1 VPARTVTITGLGD
14 FRQLQ
19 AELERTGVISAQST
33 RSITEGAATAGEA
46 AAKQAEAMGASAD
59 EQEAAAARAAS
70 AYVDGAEKMTQAQ
83 KAAAAAA
90 AAVAEANGASADEI
104 VAASARAVEAQ
115 KALQDASVDTAAVAD
130 ASGARIG
137 TAFDEGTAKAGSAL
151 TRLGET
157 GASWG
162 IPLSGSL
169 TKMGKEFDEADSKA
183 GKFGSALASGGKLA
197 VTAGL
202 AGFGVA
208 AVEGVKGAS
217 ALQKQMTMLE
227 TQAGASS
234 KQVKTL
240 TSSILGMAGEVGTK
254 PQELAEGMYHVV
266 SALNATTAPAQR
278 VSTEYGVM
286 KAAAEGA
293 QIGGANIVDVTNAL
307 DAAVIS
313 GLPGLGSYSHAM
325 GDLNTIVGAGDM
337 TMQQLA
343 DALGT
348 GLLAPMKNFG
358 VSLQDIGG
366 ALAVFGDNNLRG
378 AAAATKLT
386 SAIRIMAAPSKT
398 AAGYLGEVGISA
410 TELGDDIR
418 SHGLAD
424 ALEDLKKHLQ
434 DSGDTATQ
442 QMRVLSNAFGGRQA
456 MGVQILLAQL
466 DRLKDKVKDVS
477 QGGSNFGPDW
487 QKRTENLSFAM
498 DKLKASVDA
507 DADRLGFFLIPKLQ
521 ATGKALGNVIV
532 WFEKNKTAADALG
545 IVVGGVLG
553 TAVAA
558 FAYQKAVAFYG
569 SVVRMG
575 EGMIKLASTVES
587 SVANIVAKFTAQD
600 TAAATSAE
608 AQTAS
613 ARDVEASLY
622 GEGAAAE
629 RTAAEMQT
637 SFGEIDSGFAT
648 MVTAAETA
656 EGQMAMT
663 FAEIGT
669 GAETMAGTVTAA
681 DGELETANVAVG
693 ASFTKM
699 LGPIA
704 LATAA
709 LYGVVKAE
717 EAVIGGHIG
726 ELLGGGQPG
735 EKSKEGEAYGGLKSK
750 PSGSVQ
756 GVYGS
761 LQQLGLTTTEASG
774 ITAVLGGESGL
785 RPTATG
791 SEGAFGLAQWLGS
804 RLSGLAQFASGKH
817 ESDSSVKAQLEYL
830 VKELHGP
837 EAGTLSKLGE
847 AKTPQQ
853 AAQVFTED
861 FERPAK
867 QNIPAVL
874 KRAQSYYPH
883 ALAGGVAGAPEAP
896 ASSGSSE
903 TFKSGPGTKEPPSAA
918 QEKAAEKQE
927 KAAEKAGE
935 KLEKAAEK
943 AKEKLEEGAKKAAE
957 ELKHHLEKT
966 TEKGEALAKKYE
978 AEIQNSTPAAMEKAL
993 GISTSAQ
1000 GLATVHEG
1008 IPGSIAQKTTRPS
1021 AIGGLVETVRTGGA
1035 SMASLVA
1042 ALGKSASGSVAGKQ
1056 EATLVSALNATH
1068 QKKLEELASKL
1079 VALHEHALSS
1089 LAVEMVATETMKL
1102 GESLKIQATE
1112 EKDRTTQAEHTA
1124 TDQLNIVKAEQ
1135 AQQTDAMKAAATA
1148 IGDATQSMS
1157 DSFAAL
1163 AQSIEA
1169 QSKVMADSSNAVV
1182 TGIKDQTNIEVA
1194 ILGERGLYGLNLIA
1208 QKEEVQLDQMK
1219 ASYDQQ
1225 IQQAKIAEDQLAA
1238 QWQGVLAQDQQLVDE
1253 DKTQADVQEA
1263 AAQAHA
1269 DAVAI
1274 KAAGEIA
1281 AAQEQVDT
1289 VQLAQD
1295 QKIGNAELKVL
1306 AAANKSKEQQSLA
1319 ASGLSFA
1326 EHEAEH
1332 QETAAAGHLKT
1343 VETEANKMAEQATQ
1357 AMENVTNTW
1366 NQAIKNAE
1374 LAMAQAK
1381 GESAVALA
1389 KAAQSLQAIEDTA
1402 AKEEA
1407 KLEKE
1412 VDVTKERS
1420 QVQYAGSGLVVN
1432 QYGMN
1437 PEDAAAN
1444 ASELGWVLRQ
1454 LMPLP

>member
-1 VPARTVTITGLGD
+1 MPPGAARTVTIAGLGD

-19 AELERTGVISAQST
+19 AELVRTGVIYEQTSKTIAD
-33 RSITEGAATAGEA
+33 GAAAAGDA

-59 EQEAAAARAAS
+59 EQAAAAGRAAA
-70 AYVDGAEKMTQAQ
+70 AYVDGAEKMTQSQ
-83 KAAAAAA
+83 KAAAASA
-90 AAVAEANGASADEI
+90 AAVAEAAGASADEQ
-104 VAASARAVEAQ
+104 VAAAARAVEAQ
-115 KALQDASVDTAAVAD
+115 KLLQGASEETAVAAA

-137 TAFDEGTAKAGSAL
+137 SAFEKGSDKAGSAL
-151 TRLGET
+151 TKLGQT

-418 SHGLAD
+418 SHGLVD

-477 QGGSNFGPDW
+477 QGGSNFGSDW
-487 QKRTENLSFAM
+487 QKRTENLSFQM
-498 DKLKASVDA
+498 DQLKASISA

-521 ATGKALGNVIV
+521 AAGKATGEVIQ
-532 WFEKNKTAADALG
+532 WFEKNKVAAEALG
-545 IVVGGVLG
+545 LTVAGVLSA
-553 TAVAA
+553 AVGA
-558 FAYQKAVAFYG
+558 FAAQKAVAFYG
-569 SVVRMG
+569 GLQKMWS
-575 EGMIKLASTVES
+575 GMQTLASGVTSAVSTIVGKFAIEDDA
-587 SVANIVAKFTAQD
+587 VA
-600 TAAATSAE
+600 TAAATTTTETEAMAGAYGSMSDAATAAAGEVETANAAIVESADETAVGVDAAMGATGIGAVLGILGLAALELEQHWSTVMTAMESVTKTVGNAIINDLNKIIRAYDETIGELTGSIPEIEKLRTVAEEAKAPRYSKTEPGVNQNISKREAAENFSEGATSKGGSVE
-608 AQTAS
+608 AQIMRFFESKGFSATA
-613 ARDVEASLY
+613 AAGFV
-622 GEGAAAE
+622 GNAAAE
-629 RTAAEMQT
+629 SSLVPGTPGGGLYQQ
-637 SFGEIDSGFAT
+637 SGYP
-648 MVTAAETA
+648 
-656 EGQMAMT
+656 GL
-663 FAEIGT
+663 GT
-669 GAETMAGTVTAA
+669 GGVTQQSQQV
-681 DGELETANVAVG
+681 LEHLSPSLV
-693 ASFTKM
+693 
-699 LGPIA
+699 
-704 LATAA
+704 AA
-709 LYGVVKAE
+709 LKKTKSPT
-717 EAVIGGHIG
+717 EAANLIMKDYEQPAGS
-726 ELLGGGQPG
+726 QPG
-735 EKSKEGEAYGGLKSK
+735 E
-750 PSGSVQ
+750 
-756 GVYGS
+756 
-761 LQQLGLTTTEASG
+761 
-774 ITAVLGGESGL
+774 
-785 RPTATG
+785 TATTD
-791 SEGAFGLAQWLGS
+791 QQS
-804 RLSGLAQFASGKH
+804 RREQAA
-817 ESDSSVKAQLEYL
+817 A
-830 VKELHGP
+830 
-837 EAGTLSKLGE
+837 EAL
-847 AKTPQQ
+847 AKTQQ
-853 AAQVFTED
+853 NG
-861 FERPAK
+861 K
-867 QNIPAVL
+867 
-874 KRAQSYYPH
+874 
-883 ALAGGVAGAPEAP
+883 
-896 ASSGSSE
+896 
-903 TFKSGPGTKEPPSAA
+903 GTAEPPTAA
-918 QEKAAEKQE
+918 QEKAKEKQE

-943 AKEKLEEGAKKAAE
+943 AKEKLEEAAKKAGE
-957 ELKHHLEKT
+957 ELKRHIEKIT
-966 TEKGEALAKKYE
+966 TGGESLLKKYE

-993 GISTSAQ
+993 GVSTRAL
-1000 GLATVHEG
+1000 GPATVHEG

-1021 AIGGLVETVRTGGA
+1021 AIGGMVEAVTAGGG
-1035 SMASLVA
+1035 SMSSLIA
-1042 ALGKSASGSVAGKQ
+1042 ALGKSAQGSVAGKQ
-1056 EATLVSALNATH
+1056 ESKLVSELNATH

-1079 VALHEHALSS
+1079 EAAHKQALAT
-1089 LAVEMVATETMKL
+1089 LAEEMVATETTKL

-1208 QKEEVQLDQMK
+1208 QKEEVQLGQMK

-1225 IQQAKIAEDQLAA
+1225 IQQAKIAEDELAA
-1238 QWQGVLAQDQQLVDE
+1238 TEQGVLAQDQQLVDD
-1253 DKTQADVQEA
+1253 DKTQADAQEA
-1263 AAQAHA
+1263 MAQAHA

-1281 AAQEQVDT
+1281 AAQEQVDN

-1306 AAANKSKEQQSLA
+1306 AAANKSKEQQNLA

-1332 QETAAAGHLKT
+1332 QEAAATANLKK
-1343 VETEANKMAEQATQ
+1343 VEQGAATMSEEAAK
-1357 AMENVTNTW
+1357 AMENVTNHW
-1366 NQAIKNAE
+1366 NEAIKNAE
-1374 LAMAQAK
+1374 QTLAKAK
-1381 GESAVALA
+1381 GESELTLKGAALA
-1389 KAAQSLQAIEDTA
+1389 LQKLEDTA
-1402 AKEEA
+1402 AQEEA